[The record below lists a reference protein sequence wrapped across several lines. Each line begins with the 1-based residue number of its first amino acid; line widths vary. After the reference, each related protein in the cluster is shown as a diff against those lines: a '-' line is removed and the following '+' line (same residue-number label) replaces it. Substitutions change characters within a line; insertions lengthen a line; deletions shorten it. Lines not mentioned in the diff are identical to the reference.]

1 MMRPRILIVGNFA
14 SSWGATEAVCEGL
27 AVRLE
32 SRGWQVTTTS
42 HLKPRIERLSDM
54 LGTVLRRR
62 DEYDVAVVEVFSGPA
77 FVWAEAACHLLG
89 VLAKPYVLSLRGG
102 NLPDFAARHTRRMS
116 SLFSRSAAV
125 IAQSQYLVGIVPRH
139 QHMVRLIPNPIDL
152 SHCTYKMRHVLQPR
166 LVWLRSFHHIYNP
179 SLAVRVV
186 GLLKPE
192 YPDLSLTMIGPDKG
206 DGSLEAARGL
216 TTRLGLEKN
225 IHFQPGIP
233 KEDVP
238 SWLDRAD
245 IFLNTTNVDN
255 TPVSVQEAMACGL
268 CVVSTRVG
276 GVPYLVTD
284 RVDALLVPPDDP
296 HAMVEAVRLILA
308 DPETAAG
315 LSRAARSKV
324 ERMDWPLVTD
334 RWERLISSVAYQA
347 GHVSSRS
354 T

>member
-1 MMRPRILIVGNFA
+1 ML
-14 SSWGATEAVCEGL
+14 S
-27 AVRLE
+27 
-32 SRGWQVTTTS
+32 VTWRKR
-42 HLKPRIERLSDM
+42 H
-54 LGTVLRRR
+54 
-62 DEYDVAVVEVFSGPA
+62 EYDVAIVEVFSGLA
-77 FVWAEAACHLLG
+77 FLWAEAVCRLLS
-89 VLAKPYVLSLRGG
+89 VAKQPCILWLHGG
-102 NLPDFAARHTRRMS
+102 NLPEFAQRRSRRVEGLYARA
-116 SLFSRSAAV
+116 AAV
-125 IAQSQYLVGIVPRH
+125 VAQSDYLASTVSRH
-139 QHMVRLIPNPIDL
+139 RDMVRLIPNPIDL
-152 SHCTYKMRHVLQPR
+152 SHCTYRMRHVLQPR

-206 DGSLEAARGL
+206 DGSLEAAREL
-216 TTRLGLEKN
+216 TAELGLKKN

-238 SWLDRAD
+238 LWLDRAD

-347 GHVSSRS
+347 GRVSSRS
-354 T
+354 A